1 MDYAAALTYPEGF
14 DAPLIVCNG
23 KGKTAQRIIEIAKA
37 ENVPIIK
44 DENTAKV
51 LTSCEIN
58 TYVPEETWKVLAGIF
73 AYIKKV
79 EENENKK

>member
-1 MDYAAALTYPEGF
+1 MEYAAALSYPEGF

-23 KGKTAQRIIEIAKA
+23 RGKTAQRIMEIAKT
-37 ENVPIIK
+37 ENIPIIHEEK
-44 DENTAKV
+44 TAQV
-51 LTSCEIN
+51 LSCCEIN

-73 AYIKKV
+73 AYIQKV